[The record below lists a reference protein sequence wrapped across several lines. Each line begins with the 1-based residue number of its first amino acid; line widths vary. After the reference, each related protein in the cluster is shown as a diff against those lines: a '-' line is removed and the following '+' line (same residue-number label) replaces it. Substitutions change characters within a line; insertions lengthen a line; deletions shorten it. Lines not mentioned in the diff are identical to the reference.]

1 MVDGTLSRPLTV
13 EMHDAVVV
21 YGDFPALAGVTFSV
35 GKGEILL
42 LQGANGAG
50 KTTLLRACAGLA
62 PIIQGTAVVLGH
74 DLRISRK
81 SVRQRVG
88 LLGHSNGLF
97 ADLTVRENVTFW
109 SRLVGANDAEINAA
123 LERMGLD
130 GRLADVRVGELSAG
144 QKRRCSLANLV
155 VRRAELWLLDEPH
168 AGLDGRGRD
177 ELDAILRQAV
187 ASGATVV
194 IASHEIERSRQLA
207 TRVVVVSGGQVMD
220 ASS

>member
-1 MVDGTLSRPLTV
+1 MTPGNIV

-21 YGDFPALAGVTFSV
+21 YGDYPALAGVTLWV

-50 KTTLLRACAGLA
+50 KSTLLRACAGLT
-62 PIIQGTAVVLGH
+62 PIVRGTAVVLGY
-74 DLRISRK
+74 DLRTDRN
-81 SVRQRVG
+81 SVRHRVG
-88 LLGHSNGLF
+88 LLGHNNGLF
-97 ADLTVRENVTFW
+97 SDLTIRENVSFW
-109 SRLVGANDAEINAA
+109 SRLVGAGDEEVEAA
-123 LERMGLD
+123 LDRMGIA

-168 AGLDGRGRD
+168 AGLDESGRD

-194 IASHEIERSRQLA
+194 LASHEIERSRQLA
-207 TRVVVVSGGQVMD
+207 TRVAQVSGGQVVS
-220 ASS
+220 ASI

>member
-1 MVDGTLSRPLTV
+1 MTQGNIV

-21 YGDFPALAGVTFSV
+21 YGDYPALAGVTLWV

-50 KTTLLRACAGLA
+50 KSTLLRACAGLT
-62 PIIQGTAVVLGH
+62 PIVRGTAVVLGY
-74 DLRISRK
+74 DLRTDRN
-81 SVRQRVG
+81 SVRHRVG
-88 LLGHSNGLF
+88 LLGHNNGLF
-97 ADLTVRENVTFW
+97 SDLTIRENVSFW
-109 SRLVGANDAEINAA
+109 SRLVGAGDEEVEAA
-123 LERMGLD
+123 LDRMGIA

-168 AGLDGRGRD
+168 AGLDESGRD

-194 IASHEIERSRQLA
+194 LASHEIERSRQLA
-207 TRVVVVSGGQVMD
+207 TRVAQVSGGQVVS
-220 ASS
+220 ASI

>member
-1 MVDGTLSRPLTV
+1 MTPGNIV

-21 YGDFPALAGVTFSV
+21 YGDYPALAGVTLWV

-50 KTTLLRACAGLA
+50 KSTLLRACAGLT
-62 PIIQGTAVVLGH
+62 PIVRGTAVVLGC
-74 DLRISRK
+74 DLRTDRN
-81 SVRQRVG
+81 SVRHRVG
-88 LLGHSNGLF
+88 LLGHNNGLF
-97 ADLTVRENVTFW
+97 SDLTIRENVSFW
-109 SRLVGANDAEINAA
+109 SRLVGAGDEEVEAA
-123 LERMGLD
+123 LDRMGIA
-130 GRLADVRVGELSAG
+130 GRLANVRVGELSAG

-168 AGLDGRGRD
+168 AGLDTRGRD

-194 IASHEIERSRQLA
+194 LASHEIERSRQLA
-207 TRVVVVSGGQVMD
+207 TRVAQVSGGQVVS
-220 ASS
+220 ASA

>member
-1 MVDGTLSRPLTV
+1 
-13 EMHDAVVV
+13 MHDAVVV
-21 YGDFPALAGVTFSV
+21 YGDYPALAGVTLWV

-50 KTTLLRACAGLA
+50 KSTLLRACAGLT
-62 PIIQGTAVVLGH
+62 PIVRGTAVVLGY
-74 DLRISRK
+74 DLRTDRN
-81 SVRQRVG
+81 SVRHRVG
-88 LLGHSNGLF
+88 LLGHNNGLF
-97 ADLTVRENVTFW
+97 SDLTIRENVSFW
-109 SRLVGANDAEINAA
+109 SRLVGAGDEEVEAA
-123 LERMGLD
+123 LDRMGIA

-168 AGLDGRGRD
+168 AGLDESGRD

-194 IASHEIERSRQLA
+194 LASHEIERSRQLA
-207 TRVVVVSGGQVMD
+207 TRVAQVSGGQVVS
-220 ASS
+220 ASI

>member
-1 MVDGTLSRPLTV
+1 MKPGNIV

-21 YGDFPALAGVTFSV
+21 YGDYPALAGVTLWV

-50 KTTLLRACAGLA
+50 KSTLLRACAGLT
-62 PIIQGTAVVLGH
+62 PIVRGTAVVLGY
-74 DLRISRK
+74 DLRTDRN
-81 SVRQRVG
+81 SVRHRVG
-88 LLGHSNGLF
+88 LLGHNNGLF
-97 ADLTVRENVTFW
+97 SDLTIRENVSFW
-109 SRLVGANDAEINAA
+109 SRLVGAGDEEVEAA
-123 LERMGLD
+123 LDRMGIA

-168 AGLDGRGRD
+168 AGLDTRGRD

-194 IASHEIERSRQLA
+194 LASHEIERSRQLA
-207 TRVVVVSGGQVMD
+207 TRVAQVSGGQVVS
-220 ASS
+220 ASI

>member
-1 MVDGTLSRPLTV
+1 MTPVNV
-13 EMHDAVVV
+13 IEMHDAVVV
-21 YGDFPALAGVTFSV
+21 YGDFPALAGATFTV

-50 KTTLLRACAGLA
+50 KTTLLRACAGLT
-62 PIIQGTAVVLGH
+62 PIVRGTAVVLGH
-74 DLRISRK
+74 DLRTDRK
-81 SVRQRVG
+81 SIRRRVG
-88 LLGHSNGLF
+88 LLGHTNGLF
-97 ADLTVRENVTFW
+97 TDLTVRENVTFW
-109 SRLVGANDAEINAA
+109 SRLVGASDDEIEAA
-123 LERMGLD
+123 LERMSID
-130 GRLADVRVGELSAG
+130 GRLADIRVGELSAG

-177 ELDAILRQAV
+177 ELDAILRQAA

-207 TRVVVVSGGQVMD
+207 TRIAVVSGGQVVTLQ
-220 ASS
+220 S

>member
-1 MVDGTLSRPLTV
+1 MTPGNIV

-21 YGDFPALAGVTFSV
+21 YGDYPALAGVTLWV

-50 KTTLLRACAGLA
+50 KSTLLRACAGLT
-62 PIIQGTAVVLGH
+62 PIVRGTAVVLGY
-74 DLRISRK
+74 DLRTDRN
-81 SVRQRVG
+81 SVRHRVG
-88 LLGHSNGLF
+88 LLGHNNGLF
-97 ADLTVRENVTFW
+97 SDLTIRENVSFW
-109 SRLVGANDAEINAA
+109 SRLVGAGDEEVEAA
-123 LERMGLD
+123 LDRMGIA
-130 GRLADVRVGELSAG
+130 GRLANVRVGELSAG

-168 AGLDGRGRD
+168 AGLDESGRD

-194 IASHEIERSRQLA
+194 LASHEIERSRQLA
-207 TRVVVVSGGQVMD
+207 TRVAQVSGGQVVS
-220 ASS
+220 ASI

>member
-1 MVDGTLSRPLTV
+1 MTSVSVV

-42 LQGANGAG
+42 LQGPNGAG
-50 KTTLLRACAGLA
+50 KTTLLRACAGLT
-62 PIIQGTAVVLGH
+62 PIVRGTAVVLGH
-74 DLRISRK
+74 DLRTDRN
-81 SVRQRVG
+81 SVRHRVG
-88 LLGHSNGLF
+88 LLGHNNGLF
-97 ADLTVRENVTFW
+97 IDLTVRENVTFW
-109 SRLVGANDAEINAA
+109 SRLVGAGNEEIDAA
-123 LERMGLD
+123 LERMGVD
-130 GRLADVRVGELSAG
+130 GRLAEVRVGELSAG

-207 TRVVVVSGGQVMD
+207 TRVAMVSGGQVIGK
-220 ASS
+220 SS

>member
-1 MVDGTLSRPLTV
+1 MTLGNII

-21 YGDFPALAGVTFSV
+21 YGDYPALAGVTFWV

-50 KTTLLRACAGLA
+50 KSTLLRACAGLT
-62 PIIQGTAVVLGH
+62 PIVRGTAVVLGC
-74 DLRISRK
+74 DLRTDRN
-81 SVRQRVG
+81 SVRPRVG
-88 LLGHSNGLF
+88 LLGHNNGLF
-97 ADLTVRENVTFW
+97 NDLTIRENVMFW
-109 SRLVGANDAEINAA
+109 SRLVGAGVEEVEAA
-123 LERMGLD
+123 LERMGIA

-168 AGLDGRGRD
+168 AGLDTRGRD
-177 ELDAILRQAV
+177 DLDAILRQAV

-194 IASHEIERSRQLA
+194 LASHEIERSRKLA
-207 TRVVVVSGGQVMD
+207 TRVAQVSGGQVVS
-220 ASS
+220 ASI